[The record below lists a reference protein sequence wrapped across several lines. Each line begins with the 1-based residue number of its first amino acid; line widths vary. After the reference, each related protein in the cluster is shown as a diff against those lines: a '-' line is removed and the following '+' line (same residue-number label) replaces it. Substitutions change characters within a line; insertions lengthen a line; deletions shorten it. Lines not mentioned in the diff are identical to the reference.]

1 MTKLQKISSLLLLW
15 SCGLLFM
22 VEDNALRGY
31 CSRDLLILRFKS
43 AASQV
48 ITETNHGHAP
58 QQCLVMTVLCVRLVT
73 ERFAW
78 VLLLV
83 SRCIYT
89 RSCLLWLWLPKLMP
103 AISEHYGLLMDKA
116 WPLYYY
122 WSCTF
127 VCKKIPPPYLPFH
140 NTGSILDHMVWS
152 TSKWKYLSKRDL
164 VKISRLFISY
174 WKTVLIIVIFYS
186 VKLMWSSKLDGINR
200 NKNSVSLLAIVGCK
214 VVSAW
219 SESL

>member
-1 MTKLQKISSLLLLW
+1 MWLPSR
-15 SCGLLFM
+15 LLFL
-22 VEDNALRGY
+22 VEVDERY
-31 CSRDLLILRFKS
+31 CCILYLLHSKAQISCK
-43 AASQV
+43 SQV

-152 TSKWKYLSKRDL
+152 TNKWKYLSKRDL

-174 WKTVLIIVIFYS
+174 WKTVLIIVIFLFS
-186 VKLMWSSKLDGINR
+186 KINVKLQTRWHKQ
-200 NKNSVSLLAIVGCK
+200 K
-214 VVSAW
+214 
-219 SESL
+219 

>member
-1 MTKLQKISSLLLLW
+1 MIWWLLK
-15 SCGLLFM
+15 
-22 VEDNALRGY
+22 
-31 CSRDLLILRFKS
+31 SRAQFN
-43 AASQV
+43 V
-48 ITETNHGHAP
+48 CTM
-58 QQCLVMTVLCVRLVT
+58 C
-73 ERFAW
+73 
-78 VLLLV
+78 LLV
-83 SRCIYT
+83 AAD
-89 RSCLLWLWLPKLMP
+89 LMP

-140 NTGSILDHMVWS
+140 NTVSILDHMVWS